1 MTETPAAPRRWDIS
15 TAVLVAAN
23 AFPVIGVLI
32 FHWQIFP
39 IMLLYWLENVIVGAF
54 NVLRMLVSEPGN
66 PLKWAAKLFV
76 VPFFCVHY
84 GMFTAV
90 HGVFVFILFGGRPFE
105 PGPFPT
111 PAHVLETIARL
122 KIGWAVFAIIASHA
136 VSFVTNYIGGGEY
149 KRITLDQL
157 MQQPYSR
164 VLVLHFAILGGGFAV
179 MALKQPVFALIL
191 LVALKTAI
199 DIRAHRAERRK
210 LAEPGAEPAKTR
222 LLASNS

>member
-1 MTETPAAPRRWDIS
+1 MTETGPTPRRWDIS
-15 TAVLVAAN
+15 TAALIAAN
-23 AFPVIGVLI
+23 AFPVFGVLF

-54 NVLRMLVSEPGN
+54 NVLRMLVSEPSN
-66 PLKWAAKLFV
+66 PLKWLGKLFLI
-76 VPFFCVHY
+76 PFFCVHY

-105 PGPFPT
+105 PGPFPS
-111 PAHVLETIARL
+111 PAYILETIARL

-149 KRITLDQL
+149 KRLTLDQL

-164 VLVLHFAILGGGFAV
+164 VVVLHLAILGGGFAV
-179 MALKQPVFALIL
+179 MALKQPLFSLIL
-191 LVALKTAI
+191 LVTLKTFI
-199 DIRAHRAERRK
+199 DIKAHRAERRK
-210 LAEPGAEPAKTR
+210 LAEPGAEPTRTR
-222 LLASNS
+222 LLATGS